1 MAWKPRLATAQE
13 QKPANNKL
21 WVAIAE
27 ENAAE
32 AVKLFVATMKNQRY
46 PIKVRMEAA
55 TRLVMIAGAT
65 FRGEKLDAQGRPAA
79 NLPGAKVTKL
89 ENQALRAVLR
99 ELPPGS
105 VVADPSHVK
114 PGEAVVVLN
123 DGYHSQKP
131 AGHVA
136 QAVVGKLIEQPADA
150 PQVDEELRAEAA
162 KAVMSAGKP
171 IEELP
176 PPPPPSGP
184 ALDVLSNWFG
194 HLMSPPEQDKEKK

>member
-1 MAWKPRLATAQE
+1 MAWKPRLATTQE
-13 QKPANNKL
+13 QKPKSDKL

-65 FRGEKLDAQGRPAA
+65 FRGEKLDGQGRPAA
-79 NLPGAKVTKL
+79 NLPGANVTRL
-89 ENQALRAVLR
+89 ETQALRAVLR

-105 VVADPSHVK
+105 VVTDPSHVK
-114 PGEAVVVLN
+114 PGESVVVVN
-123 DGYHSQKP
+123 DGNHSRKP
-131 AGHVA
+131 TGHVT
-136 QAVVGKLIEQPADA
+136 QAVMGKLIQQPEDA
-150 PQVDEELRAEAA
+150 PQVDEQAREEAA
-162 KAVMSAGKP
+162 KEVMSRGKP

-184 ALDVLSNWFG
+184 AIDALNSLLRKN
-194 HLMSPPEQDKEKK
+194 E